1 MLQTDLITHSDHG
14 LPVSSRVTSATKNSF
29 LTMSELRAVCVCPDT
44 CHNIDQLGEQP
55 VVLVI
60 KRTDKL

>member
-1 MLQTDLITHSDHG
+1 MAS
-14 LPVSSRVTSATKNSF
+14 PVSSRVAPATKNSF